1 MLGATW
7 KVPFE
12 EGTSSAKLSKSRRI
26 VPSPKRSH
34 RLIDGSFPAVVSPM
48 GSGEGE
54 GMRRLAR
61 INDPVIERDIRQSM
75 PVTGSFIG
83 PPGAFLN
90 MSVAVSITA

>member
-1 MLGATW
+1 
-7 KVPFE
+7 
-12 EGTSSAKLSKSRRI
+12 
-26 VPSPKRSH
+26 
-34 RLIDGSFPAVVSPM
+34 M